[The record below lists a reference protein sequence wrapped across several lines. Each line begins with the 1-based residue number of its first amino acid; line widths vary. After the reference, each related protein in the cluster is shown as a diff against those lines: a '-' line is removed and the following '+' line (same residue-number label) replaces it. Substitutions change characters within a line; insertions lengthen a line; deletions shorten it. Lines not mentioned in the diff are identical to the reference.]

1 MNLPTSAG
9 GQLASRLCPEGTEP
23 GKNWRMVG
31 ARDVLGP
38 QQRGRSNTCKIFHAS
53 HLVDASAGR
62 DDTVSKLV
70 LESAASLENAQ
81 EICSISLTP
90 CFSGVWA
97 KNEVLS
103 TVSTVYNP
111 ITECVRSRNVKKTVE
126 NGSRGQ
132 SVRVTQLKLKLG
144 VNESSHA
151 RRRKL
156 LRLSRDVPR
165 SATSGQA
172 PFLLM
177 PRNPPQ

>member
-1 MNLPTSAG
+1 MKNEAG
-9 GQLASRLCPEGTEP
+9 CET
-23 GKNWRMVG
+23 
-31 ARDVLGP
+31 
-38 QQRGRSNTCKIFHAS
+38 F
-53 HLVDASAGR
+53 
-62 DDTVSKLV
+62 SKLV

-126 NGSRGQ
+126 NGSGGQ
-132 SVRVTQLKLKLG
+132 SVRVTQLKLG

-151 RRRKL
+151 SRRKL
-156 LRLSRDVPR
+156 LRQSLEVVPTNVGEDAVQKLR
-165 SATSGQA
+165 CA
-172 PFLLM
+172 LM
-177 PRNPPQ
+177 KGIPVAVLEIE